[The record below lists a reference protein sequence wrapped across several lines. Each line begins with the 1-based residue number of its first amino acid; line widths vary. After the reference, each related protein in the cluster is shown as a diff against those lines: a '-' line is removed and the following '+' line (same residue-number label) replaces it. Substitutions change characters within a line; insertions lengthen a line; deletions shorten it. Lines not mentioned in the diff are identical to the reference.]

1 MFHRQYMHAML
12 MESAVG
18 EAGEG
23 TPVKLTVNHKVSSW
37 PSKLKIAQRAIIG
50 RCMTHN

>member
-1 MFHRQYMHAML
+1 MHAML

-23 TPVKLTVNHKVSSW
+23 TPVKLIVNHKVSSS
-37 PSKLKIAQRAIIG
+37 PNLQFHKEGYSKDA
-50 RCMTHN
+50 